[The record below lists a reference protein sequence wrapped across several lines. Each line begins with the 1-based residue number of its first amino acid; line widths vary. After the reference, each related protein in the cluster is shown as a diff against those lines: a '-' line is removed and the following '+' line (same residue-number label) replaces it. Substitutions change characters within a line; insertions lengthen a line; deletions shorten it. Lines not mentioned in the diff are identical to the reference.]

1 MPSQIVDLPSVKAHL
16 NITRDDPAQDDELQG
31 FISAASEMARDVVG
45 PILGEQHTQWF
56 DGGRPT
62 VVPDWLPVVS
72 VESVTEFYGLSR
84 FLLTEQPL
92 ETQDNAFGF
101 TVDYDTGQI
110 TRRTF
115 GGEQARFAAGTKNV
129 QVVYTSGR
137 GVVPYSV
144 RLGTLELIRHLW
156 SMTQQGGLQRG
167 GLGSMSDESARV
179 PTGFA
184 LPNRVLEL
192 WQPYRR
198 PPGIA

>member
-1 MPSQIVDLPSVKAHL
+1 MAGQIVDLPSVKAHL

-45 PILGEQHTQWF
+45 PVLGEQHTQWF
-56 DGGRPT
+56 DGGRPS
-62 VVPDWLPVVS
+62 VVPDWLPLVS
-72 VESVTEFYGLSR
+72 VESVTEFYGQSQ
-84 FLLTEQPL
+84 FALTEQPL
-92 ETQDNAFGF
+92 GAQNSAFGY
-101 TVDYDTGQI
+101 TVDYITGQI

-115 GGEQARFAAGTKNV
+115 GGAPARFAAGAKNV
-129 QVVYTSGR
+129 QVVYTSGT
-137 GVVPYSV
+137 GTVPYSV
-144 RLGTLELIRHLW
+144 RLGALELIRHLW
-156 SMTQQGGLQRG
+156 SMSQQGGVPRVG
-167 GLGSMSDESARV
+167 IASMSDDSTRV